1 MNVTPEGITIEVR
14 VLQLWKT
21 ESAITKSPEG
31 RLADIKDVQPLNA
44 DMPMLV
50 TPEGI
55 IIDVRAEPSK
65 AA

>member
-1 MNVTPEGITIEVR
+1 VFSLVNEVGKLIDDR
-14 VLQLWKT
+14 DEQ
-21 ESAITKSPEG
+21 
-31 RLADIKDVQPLNA
+31 RMNA